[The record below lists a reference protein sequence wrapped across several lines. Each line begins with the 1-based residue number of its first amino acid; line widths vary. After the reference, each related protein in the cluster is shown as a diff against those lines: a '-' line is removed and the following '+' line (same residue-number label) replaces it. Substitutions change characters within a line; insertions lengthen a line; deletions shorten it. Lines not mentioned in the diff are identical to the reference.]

1 MNFFVNPACL
11 SSAFTLPTAVVDNH
25 LKLANPMHLKVL
37 LYLFRNLAD
46 GIDIAKISVNLGLDE
61 YDVKEALLYWADAGI
76 LMSDNSSIE
85 IAKPVKKVTSKQ
97 RIIDRYEIARRGEN
111 DPKIAYLVREAPLK
125 FCRSLSDMENA
136 TLLNLY
142 DEGMDVSVIMLLI
155 QYAVAKEKIS
165 VRFIEKLAL
174 ELDKE
179 GIETIGDAEEFLHK
193 KDSDDL
199 AWKTVLSAFG
209 IERRKPSAKE
219 METASR
225 WVYEWK
231 MPKELLVAA
240 YDKCVDAKSKFS
252 FPYVAK
258 IIENWHSKGVTS
270 VEEIPLDNADKKENN
285 FAAYDLDMY
294 EEMLK
299 QKD

>member
-11 SSAFTLPTAVVDNH
+11 SSAFTLPAAVVDNH
-25 LKLANPMHLKVL
+25 LKLANPIHLKVI

-46 GIDIAKISVNLGLDE
+46 GIDIEKISLNLGMDE

-76 LMSDNSSIE
+76 LMSENSSIE
-85 IAKPVKKVTSKQ
+85 PVKPAKKITTKR
-97 RIIDRYEIARRGEN
+97 RIVDRYEIAKRGDN

-125 FCRSLSDMENA
+125 FCRDLSDMENA
-136 TLLNLY
+136 TLINLY

-155 QYAVAKEKIS
+155 QYAVAKEKVSI
-165 VRFIEKLAL
+165 RFIEKLAL
-174 ELDKE
+174 ELNKE

-199 AWKTVLSAFG
+199 AWATVLSAFG

-219 METASR
+219 KETASR
-225 WVYEWK
+225 WVYEWRLSK
-231 MPKELLVAA
+231 DLLVAA

-258 IIENWHSKGVTS
+258 ILENWHDSGVTC
-270 VEEIPLDNADKKENN
+270 VEEIPEDKKAETNN
-285 FAAYDLDMY
+285 DFAAYDLDIY